1 MDPKKC
7 ITECSM
13 ENTHQEKSAEG
24 NENINSRADEKSC
37 TQLEIWSSST
47 NTEKEQSWND
57 KEESH
62 SGKKQGEGAE

>member
-1 MDPKKC
+1 MLHGKHTSIK
-7 ITECSM
+7 
-13 ENTHQEKSAEG
+13 NNAEG

>member
-1 MDPKKC
+1 MFHGKHTSIK
-7 ITECSM
+7 
-13 ENTHQEKSAEG
+13 KSAER